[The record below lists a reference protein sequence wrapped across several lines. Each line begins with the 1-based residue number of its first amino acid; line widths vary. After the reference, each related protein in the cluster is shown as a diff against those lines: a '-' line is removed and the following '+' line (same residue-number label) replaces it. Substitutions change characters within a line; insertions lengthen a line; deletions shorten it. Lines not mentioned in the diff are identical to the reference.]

1 MQNLLVVELNE
12 FNPDFLEAAS
22 ARLGLRNIQNVLRW
36 PRATTT
42 TEDRTEHH
50 GLDPW
55 VQWVNVHAGQ
65 PSRQHGVRRLG
76 DTSRQ
81 TAPQVWH
88 RVAEAGG
95 TWGVWGAMN
104 APLGDAAGCAF
115 FMPDPWSFDE
125 VAAPAYLNDLL
136 ALPRYVSKN
145 YLEVDYLAASRH
157 ALRLVRFF
165 LPPAQ
170 WGIAVRFAERMLSSS
185 LKAGVSVH
193 TFTTLLDFLGVLC
206 FNELRRRT
214 QPNLSLIFLNHIA
227 HLQHQFWH
235 AGDALHPQMELG
247 LRTADAVLGE
257 LSRNR
262 RAGEAMLVMNCFRQR
277 NVAGE
282 GWRVYRQR
290 APERVVKALG
300 VGPVRVEQS
309 MTHDAHLLFADQA
322 SADAAMVRLQ
332 AVRLGDG
339 TPVFHVE
346 PAGEAR
352 LFYQLEIERAVPGD
366 AVLQVGNQ
374 NIGFYEL
381 FELVCERT
389 GAHLP
394 EGDLYADGI
403 AIPPSLPNHH
413 VFDAIVGYLADPGSV
428 RASAVA

>member
-12 FNPDFLEAAS
+12 FNPDFLQTAS
-22 ARLGLRNIQNVLRW
+22 ARLGLRNIQDILSW

-55 VQWVNVHAGQ
+55 VQWVNVHTGQ
-65 PSRQHGVRRLG
+65 PSREHRVRRLG
-76 DTSRQ
+76 DTRRQ
-81 TAPQVWH
+81 TTPQVWH

-95 TWGVWGAMN
+95 KWGVWGAMN
-104 APLGDAAGCAF
+104 APLGDSAGCAF

-125 VAAPAYLNDLL
+125 AAAPAYLNDLL

-170 WGIAVRFAERMLSSS
+170 WGIAARFAERMLAGS

-206 FNELRRRT
+206 FSELRRRT
-214 QPNLSLIFLNHIA
+214 APNLSLIFLNHIA
-227 HLQHQFWH
+227 HLQHQFWQ

-247 LRTADAVLGE
+247 LRTADALLGE

-262 RAGEAMLVMNCFRQR
+262 RPGEAMLVMNCFRQR

-282 GWRVYRQR
+282 GWCVYRQR
-290 APERVVKALG
+290 APERVVQALG
-300 VGPVRVEQS
+300 VGDVRVEQS
-309 MTHDAHLLFADQA
+309 MTHDAHLIFADQVGA
-322 SADAAMVRLQ
+322 EAAMARLQ
-332 AVRLGDG
+332 AVALTDG

-346 PAGEAR
+346 PAGEGR
-352 LFYQLEIERAVPGD
+352 LFYQLEVERAVPPDTMLRVGD
-366 AVLQVGNQ
+366 QR
-374 NIGFYEL
+374 IGFYEL

-394 EGDLYADGI
+394 DGDIYADGI
-403 AIPPSLPNHH
+403 VLPPSLANHQVH
-413 VFDAIVGYLADPGSV
+413 DAIVSYFAAPGFV